1 MTFSPGPVDPA
12 TGKQMGRD
20 QCHPLETPGPKGT
33 PCPFH
38 CPVHCMG
45 DQMMCPGGVASGS
58 GCPLPDMC
66 IPSSGISFSHFRI
79 ISMFHFGKFWLFHG

>member
-1 MTFSPGPVDPA
+1 MKGCGKYFFKFSSPGPYDPA

-20 QCHPLETPGPKGT
+20 QCQSMETPGPKGT
-33 PCPFH
+33 PCPTH

-45 DQMMCPGGVASGS
+45 DQMMCPGGVAPGS

-66 IPSSGISFSHFRI
+66 IPASGIT
-79 ISMFHFGKFWLFHG
+79 